1 MKVDMNNFTPT
12 FLAAYVNR
20 SVEENWSSFTEHL
33 SLLMSTYIP
42 CKTTSKRQ
50 NLPWMSA
57 EQRRKS
63 RRKHRLYSKA
73 KSSNDPGSWSTFK
86 QFKRSTAKEQ
96 KHASWQYINTVIQK
110 GFDDNNTRPFWKFVK
125 DNFGIPPIEA
135 SWRASH

>member
-1 MKVDMNNFTPT
+1 
-12 FLAAYVNR
+12 
-20 SVEENWSSFTEHL
+20 VEENWSSFEEHL

-42 CKTTSKRQ
+42 YKTTSKRQ

-73 KSSNDPGSWSTFK
+73 KSNNDPGSWSTFK

-96 KHASWQYINTVIQK
+96 KRARWQYINTVIQK
-110 GFDDNNTRPFWKFVK
+110 GFEDNNTRPF
-125 DNFGIPPIEA
+125 
-135 SWRASH
+135 